1 MKKIGIVIAFLVLSV
16 TTGATAS
23 ETNAEVPSEVLSE
36 VQPRECVSD
45 GIIVEILDKTNNR
58 ITLQLVDGTA

>member
-23 ETNAEVPSEVLSE
+23 ETNAEVPSEVLSK
-36 VQPRECVSD
+36 VPKECVSD

-58 ITLQLVDGTA
+58 ITLKLVDGTA